1 MGLFLDTWSPAGSGD
16 AVGQLAARV
25 KAQAMRWA
33 TRCCE
38 MHLWRAGTL
47 AAALIVLAAPTARAG
62 DTESIGAAPQQVA
75 ACTRAASFR
84 MIVDVG
90 HGTQAPGA
98 LSARGVDEYV
108 FNLRLAQKIDERLR
122 AAGFDKTTLMVTPD
136 KPSRGLFK
144 RVTRAN
150 ASKADLFLS
159 VHHDSVPD
167 KMLEN
172 WQVDGHAQHYND
184 RFPGHSIF
192 ISNTN
197 ADRAGSLVFARQLGL
212 ALKERGLRY
221 TPHYT
226 EKFMGKRQRELVD
239 REAGVYRYDALI
251 VLKSTLM
258 PAVLMEAG
266 SIVNRDEE
274 LLLATPEHEAI
285 MANAVVAAVD
295 QFCVARSKPDN
306 GTVVAARKP
315 DDATKK
321 PHEAKK
327 HDEAAK
333 KPHEASRPKAT
344 SDSGTWSFLRNLKLL
359 SSAHVRN
366 RD

>member
-1 MGLFLDTWSPAGSGD
+1 MTGIAPAVDGADDEGVVRSSMGLFPDSCSPAGSGD
-16 AVGQLAARV
+16 AVGQLGARV
-25 KAQAMRWA
+25 KARAMRWA

-38 MHLWRAGTL
+38 MHLLHLGTL
-47 AAALIVLAAPTARAG
+47 AAALLTLAVPDARAG
-62 DTESIGAAPQQVA
+62 DTNAMEAAPQQVA

-108 FNLRLAQKIDERLR
+108 FNLRLAQMTEEKRR
-122 AAGFDKTTLMVTPD
+122 AAGCEKTTLMVTPD

-212 ALKERGLRY
+212 ALK
-221 TPHYT
+221 
-226 EKFMGKRQRELVD
+226 
-239 REAGVYRYDALI
+239 
-251 VLKSTLM
+251 
-258 PAVLMEAG
+258 
-266 SIVNRDEE
+266 
-274 LLLATPEHEAI
+274 
-285 MANAVVAAVD
+285 
-295 QFCVARSKPDN
+295 
-306 GTVVAARKP
+306 
-315 DDATKK
+315 
-321 PHEAKK
+321 
-327 HDEAAK
+327 
-333 KPHEASRPKAT
+333 
-344 SDSGTWSFLRNLKLL
+344 
-359 SSAHVRN
+359 
-366 RD
+366 

>member
-1 MGLFLDTWSPAGSGD
+1 
-16 AVGQLAARV
+16 
-25 KAQAMRWA
+25 MRWA
-33 TRCCE
+33 TGCCE
-38 MHLWRAGTL
+38 VHLLHLGTL
-47 AAALIVLAAPTARAG
+47 AAALLTLAVPDARAG
-62 DTESIGAAPQQVA
+62 DTNAIEAAPQQVA
-75 ACTRAASFR
+75 SCTRAASFR
-84 MIVDVG
+84 MLVDVG

-108 FNLRLAQKIDERLR
+108 FNLRLAQKIDEKLR
-122 AAGFDKTTLMVTPD
+122 AAGFEKTTLMVTPD

-144 RVTRAN
+144 RVSRAN
-150 ASKADLFLS
+150 GLKPELFLS

-167 KMLEN
+167 RMMETWEFEGK
-172 WQVDGHAQHYND
+172 QRHYND

-212 ALKERGLRY
+212 ALKERGLKY

-239 REAGVYRYDALI
+239 REAGVYRYDQLI

-285 MANAVVAAVD
+285 MASAVVAAVD
-295 QFCVARSKPDN
+295 QFCIARTKPDA

-315 DDATKK
+315 DAVPREHAAAEPHAKPVHATVVASKKPDDAAKK

-327 HDEAAK
+327 PDSAAK
-333 KPHEASRPKAT
+333 KPHEASRQKGT
-344 SDSGTWSFLRNLKLL
+344 DDKGTWSFLRNLKLL